1 MTGTV
6 ISLEAGRAA
15 LQGHLAATAQPDG
28 SSSAATTPDG
38 HGGPTADDVM
48 TLGEVQAAIR
58 AMLDADLK
66 ARIRELEDLSW
77 VISRE
82 LDPLQDELDRRKAR
96 ARKQAN
102 DPKRGL
108 VDAENPPP
116 PGTVI
121 LSCTGQPI
129 VLRSLGRL
137 KWHLSKPRA
146 EAMGRPELARRK
158 VCYGYSEPETAQG
171 RAEADL

>member
-6 ISLEAGRAA
+6 ISIEAGRAA
-15 LQGHLAATAQPDG
+15 LHGHLAAAVQPDG
-28 SSSAATTPDG
+28 SSIAASTPG
-38 HGGPTADDVM
+38 VHGVPAADDVA
-48 TLGEVQAAIR
+48 TFGEVQAAVR
-58 AMLDADLK
+58 AMPDADLK
-66 ARIRELEDLSW
+66 ARIRELEDLTW
-77 VISRE
+77 AIGRE
-82 LDPLQDELDRRKAR
+82 LNPLQEELDRRRAR

-121 LSCTGQPI
+121 MSCTGQPI

-137 KWHLSKPRA
+137 KWHLSKPKA

-158 VCYGYSEPETAQG
+158 VCYGYSEPETAET
-171 RAEADL
+171 RAQADL

>member
-6 ISLEAGRAA
+6 ISLEAARAA
-15 LQGHLAATAQPDG
+15 LHGQLAATMQDEG
-28 SSSAATTPDG
+28 TPDTISTPVE
-38 HGGPTADDVM
+38 HGVPSEEDLM
-48 TLGEVQAAIR
+48 NFGEFQAMVR
-58 AMLDADLK
+58 AMPDAALK
-66 ARIRELEDLSW
+66 ARVRELQSLVSH
-77 VISRE
+77 INHE
-82 LDPLQDELDRRKAR
+82 LNPLQDELDRRKAR

-121 LSCTGQPI
+121 MSCTGQPI

-137 KWHLSKPRA
+137 KWHLSKPKA

-158 VCYGYSEPETAQG
+158 VCYGYSEPETAQA